1 MEGIIAQQEADNAEL
16 RHRNEENTE
25 NIEKLTSEL
34 AEQRLKD
41 SAKAEQLKAIEQ
53 MTAEAAENQSKMS
66 FDDMKEFL
74 KRIRQLSMPGNLPLS
89 VEESTAEQQLS
100 AATPKKPVS
109 TSFQAKLVAKKE
121 RRPLAPETVQPKC
134 PAQRTRPAIAPPK
147 PVSMPRKR

>member
-1 MEGIIAQQEADNAEL
+1 MDNAEL

-25 NIEKLTSEL
+25 NIEKLNSEL

-74 KRIRQLSMPGNLPLS
+74 KKIRQLSMPGNLPLS
-89 VEESTAEQQLS
+89 VEESTAEQQLP

-121 RRPLAPETVQPKC
+121 RRPETVQPKC
-134 PAQRTRPAIAPPK
+134 SAQRTRPAIAPPK